1 MARFKKGES
10 GNPKGRPKGSKDKA
24 GAKAKDWLLAFLDND
39 SELAAADWEKLR
51 PRERWQ
57 IRTKLFDY
65 VTPKMKSTDLN
76 VSIDSMSDEQVDEM
90 LRRAIALAEHKSD
103 TENG

>member
-10 GNPKGRPKGSKDKA
+10 GNPEGRPKGSKDRA
-24 GAKAKDWLLAFLDND
+24 GQKAKDWILEFLDND
-39 SELAAADWEKLR
+39 SELAAADWERLR

-65 VTPKMKSTDLN
+65 VTPKMRSTDLN
-76 VSIDSMSDEQVDEM
+76 MTIDNMSDEQIDEM
-90 LRRAIALAEHKSD
+90 LERAIQLAQHKTD